1 MVGNAP
7 KRVRAPKM
15 YTEEDVEEA
24 LLLMGNGM
32 SICLI
37 PMPHTSTTYVFV
49 MCFYENKTQ

>member
-49 MCFYENKTQ
+49 MCFL